1 MRYTVCLLLFL
12 TCCICAFD
20 ELVCNLDGLEIANE
34 RMYEILADLRTRTF
48 FRYFKVKLD
57 EDCPFWAQNYFCE
70 LASCAVCEC
79 EDNEVPP
86 AWRNTELR
94 KEANSTLDLS
104 LQSSFKPWV
113 ENQSSWLKQEEP
125 DIYVN
130 LLLNSEAYTHYQGQH
145 IWQAIYNENCFTGP
159 LDNMCREERFFYS
172 LISGLHSNIN
182 THISYNY
189 IEPALFQVQS
199 VEEIMNFAYPNITM
213 WHERVG
219 KYPER
224 IKNFYTSFAVLVRA
238 ANRAADFIAN
248 YKYDTGNTVDDLATR
263 NLIWQLLNITTEQ
276 CSMPFDESLLFTE
289 AEGLE
294 LRDEIRNNF
303 YNISRIIDC
312 VGCEKCRLHGKLQIY
327 GLGTAM
333 KFLFG
338 ENEDVQRNELIVR
351 YIQAFINTLGKF
363 SKAER
368 LMKEMQESVIV
379 NVPAVVS
386 FILTFAAAL
395 ELLERRQKSKKT

>member
-1 MRYTVCLLLFL
+1 
-12 TCCICAFD
+12 
-20 ELVCNLDGLEIANE
+20 
-34 RMYEILADLRTRTF
+34 
-48 FRYFKVKLD
+48 
-57 EDCPFWAQNYFCE
+57 
-70 LASCAVCEC
+70 
-79 EDNEVPP
+79 
-86 AWRNTELR
+86 
-94 KEANSTLDLS
+94 
-104 LQSSFKPWV
+104 
-113 ENQSSWLKQEEP
+113 
-125 DIYVN
+125 
-130 LLLNSEAYTHYQGQH
+130 
-145 IWQAIYNENCFTGP
+145 
-159 LDNMCREERFFYS
+159 MCREERFFYS

-199 VEEIMNFAYPNITM
+199 LEEIMHFAYPNITM

-224 IKNFYTSFAVLVRA
+224 IKNFYTTFAVLVRA
-238 ANRAADFIAN
+238 ANRAADFIASYN
-248 YKYDTGNTVDDLATR
+248 YDTGNTVDDLATR
-263 NLIWQLLNITTEQ
+263 NLIWQLLNVTTEQ
-276 CSMPFDESLLFTE
+276 CSMPFNESLLFTE

-294 LRDEIRNNF
+294 LRNEIRNNF

-338 ENEDVQRNELIVR
+338 ESEDVQRNELIVR

-379 NVPAVVS
+379 NVPAIVS
-386 FILTFAAAL
+386 FILTFAAVI
-395 ELLERRQKSKKT
+395 ELLERRQKSKKI